1 MINLHFLLF
10 LIGIHFIAAT
20 IIYNPLNVNKSELFS
35 TGRTFMISPGMITV
49 SEGSDSPIQVFV
61 ITTSHKVATTT
72 IVTVGVQQAG
82 YESGRRGTI
91 TSAAN
96 LTYKY

>member
-1 MINLHFLLF
+1 
-10 LIGIHFIAAT
+10 
-20 IIYNPLNVNKSELFS
+20 
-35 TGRTFMISPGMITV
+35 MISPGMITV

-61 ITTSHKVATTT
+61 ITRSQKVATTIY

-91 TSAAN
+91 TLAAN
-96 LTYKY
+96 LTY